1 MFLVHGAVVSQ
12 VWLKV
17 LERFGQA
24 SHPSAESPLL
34 FSLRSE
40 LRLLLRLPRLLA
52 RDARDARDAPED
64 CDACDARDSDRRLAG
79 WRLDGSALGVCP
91 GSAFG
96 CGSCSCAT
104 ILPSSNWNSHGARNN
119 KSRITTHYTIWKYVG
134 FQCEHDIARCFKHSC
149 RHEIQYLW
157 RLLCFAFYWLA
168 RDCLLSLGRIK
179 SSIKRILRRQ
189 PWYALFIP

>member
-12 VWLKV
+12 VRLKV

-64 CDACDARDSDRRLAG
+64 CDACDACDSDRRLAG
-79 WRLDGSALGVCP
+79 
-91 GSAFG
+91 
-96 CGSCSCAT
+96 
-104 ILPSSNWNSHGARNN
+104 
-119 KSRITTHYTIWKYVG
+119 
-134 FQCEHDIARCFKHSC
+134 
-149 RHEIQYLW
+149 
-157 RLLCFAFYWLA
+157 
-168 RDCLLSLGRIK
+168 
-179 SSIKRILRRQ
+179 
-189 PWYALFIP
+189 

>member
-52 RDARDARDAPED
+52 RDARDARGARDAPED
-64 CDACDARDSDRRLAG
+64 CDACDACDSDRRLAG
-79 WRLDGSALGVCP
+79 
-91 GSAFG
+91 
-96 CGSCSCAT
+96 
-104 ILPSSNWNSHGARNN
+104 
-119 KSRITTHYTIWKYVG
+119 
-134 FQCEHDIARCFKHSC
+134 
-149 RHEIQYLW
+149 
-157 RLLCFAFYWLA
+157 
-168 RDCLLSLGRIK
+168 
-179 SSIKRILRRQ
+179 
-189 PWYALFIP
+189 

>member
-64 CDACDARDSDRRLAG
+64 CDACDACDSDRRLAG
-79 WRLDGSALGVCP
+79 
-91 GSAFG
+91 
-96 CGSCSCAT
+96 
-104 ILPSSNWNSHGARNN
+104 
-119 KSRITTHYTIWKYVG
+119 
-134 FQCEHDIARCFKHSC
+134 
-149 RHEIQYLW
+149 
-157 RLLCFAFYWLA
+157 
-168 RDCLLSLGRIK
+168 
-179 SSIKRILRRQ
+179 
-189 PWYALFIP
+189 